1 MTTAINSAVEKG
13 DAAIGAHLVRD
24 VSLPAL
30 VLHQQRHA
38 APRFACH
45 QGRAQ
50 GRVATANH
58 QNI

>member
-30 VLHQQRHA
+30 VLHRGA
-38 APRFACH
+38 L
-45 QGRAQ
+45 
-50 GRVATANH
+50 
-58 QNI
+58 